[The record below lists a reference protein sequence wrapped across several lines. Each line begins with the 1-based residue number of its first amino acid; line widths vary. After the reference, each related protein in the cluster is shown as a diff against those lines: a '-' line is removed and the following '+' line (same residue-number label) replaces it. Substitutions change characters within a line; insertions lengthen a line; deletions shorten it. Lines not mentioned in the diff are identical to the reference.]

1 MKSFCCLLSAAVFG
15 VFACLYGLRADR
27 GLQNLLWPRNRSP
40 PATSLLPFVSGE
52 SSQVS
57 LHAPHQI
64 FLWRDPLVDF
74 GRMPVNRWRML
85 EYNDQ
90 IYAIL
95 ALFLPR
101 DGRPDPPRLT
111 SPFFVFRPSTVS
123 PSKRRIRGYSVRRRG
138 KPIAFVCVCAML

>member
-1 MKSFCCLLSAAVFG
+1 MFIAAYNEAVLLFAVRRRIR
-15 VFACLYGLRADR
+15 GLR
-27 GLQNLLWPRNRSP
+27 LPLWAQGRQGPTRSP
-40 PATSLLPFVSGE
+40 RAKESFPLRRPPSSL

-101 DGRPDPPRLT
+101 DGRQILL
-111 SPFFVFRPSTVS
+111 
-123 PSKRRIRGYSVRRRG
+123 
-138 KPIAFVCVCAML
+138 A